1 MPGLFGT
8 VTLAAAFLVFMLL
21 IIAYALAKRYVKV
34 GPHQALVISGRGS
47 RIEGLDGSRE
57 KIGYRIVKGGGTFV
71 WPIIEK
77 YEILSLELSTLDVQL
92 KEVYT
97 APGVPLDVDGVAQ
110 VKVKGDDISIRTA
123 AERFLSKGQKDTM
136 TIALQTVE
144 GHLRAIVG
152 QMTVEDI
159 YRNRDA
165 FSQKVQEVAA
175 SDMAN
180 MGLVIDSF
188 TLRDIKDSHGYLEA
202 LGKPRTAQVKR
213 DAVIAQ
219 AEADRDATIKS
230 AEARQAG
237 EEAKFKAETKIAEA
251 DRDYQINKAQ
261 YDGASNRQKAEADLA
276 YDLQKYKT
284 QQLVTK
290 EEVQVQVVEKEQSI
304 SVQEKEIVRKERE
317 LEAGIEKPAEAEK
330 YRVQTIAEAEQ
341 FRLTAEAKGRAEAE
355 KARGFAEADVTR
367 AVGQAD
373 ADAQKARGLAEAD
386 VVLAQGTAEAE
397 AMAKKADSW
406 AKYNEAAILQMFMEV
421 LPQIAENIAKP
432 LSQIERM
439 VVINSGDSGGGA
451 SKITGDVTQV
461 IAQLPPV
468 VEALSGMNLKELIER
483 VPGLGEKLAQAKE
496 TKKKPDA

>member
-1 MPGLFGT
+1 MGNLFGT
-8 VTLAAAFLVFMLL
+8 IGAMAAFVVFIII

-34 GPHQALVISGRGS
+34 GPHMALIISGRGS
-47 RIEGLDGSRE
+47 KIEAPDGTRE
-57 KIGYRIVKGGGTFV
+57 RIGYRIVRGGGTFV

-77 YEILSLELSTLDVQL
+77 YEVLSLELSTLDVTL

-97 APGVPLDVDGVAQ
+97 EPGVPLDVDGVAQ
-110 VKVKGDDISIRTA
+110 VKVKGDDVSIRTA

-136 TIALQTVE
+136 QIALQTVE

-165 FSQKVQEVAA
+165 FAQKVQEVAA
-175 SDMAN
+175 ADMAN

-202 LGKPRTAQVKR
+202 LGKPRPAPVKR

-230 AEARQAG
+230 AQARQAG
-237 EEAKFKAETKIAEA
+237 EEAKFQAESKIAEA
-251 DRDYQINKAQ
+251 QRDYQINKAA
-261 YDGASNRQKAEADLA
+261 YDGASNTKKAEADLA
-276 YDLQKYKT
+276 YDLQKFKT
-284 QQLVTK
+284 QQLVRK
-290 EEVQVQVVEKEQSI
+290 EEVQVQVVEKQQSI
-304 SVQEKEIVRKERE
+304 AVQEKEILRKEKE
-317 LEAGIEKPAEAEK
+317 LEAAVQKPAAAEK

-367 AVGQAD
+367 AVGQAE

-386 VVLAQGTAEAE
+386 VVLAQGTSEAQ

-406 AKYNEAAILQMFMEV
+406 AKYNEAAILQIIVEA
-421 LPQIAENIAKP
+421 LPSLAESVAKP
-432 LSQIERM
+432 LSQVEKM

-451 SKITGDVTQV
+451 AKITGDVTT
-461 IAQLPPV
+461 IMSQLPPV
-468 VEALSGMNLKELIER
+468 IEALSGMSLKELVER
-483 VPGLGEKLAQAKE
+483 VPGLGEKIAK
-496 TKKKPDA
+496 TAPKPKATE